1 MFIHVGSL
9 NMTHT
14 LLIHIYLLH
23 LEACNHPPQ
32 KKASK
37 TTHQKPEIGSKR
49 FSLKMLGKHNFSQ
62 KKKKKKETLI
72 ILKIIKL

>member
-23 LEACNHPPQ
+23 LEACNSPLPQ
-32 KKASK
+32 IKASK

-49 FSLKMLGKHNFSQ
+49 FSLKMLEKHNFS